1 MRSTETLEYP
11 KGGRLNVLIERP
23 CTPGVGSGVSNGFG
37 KGPKSGDGPRGSF
50 MTRLGLVM
58 YMADSA
64 GGDNVIGLAGLYDCA
79 SVGLAAPY
87 FCIGGADDESG
98 SRGPD
103 SEGRSD

>member
-1 MRSTETLEYP
+1 
-11 KGGRLNVLIERP
+11 VDD
-23 CTPGVGSGVSNGFG
+23 GVSNGFG
-37 KGPKSGDGPRGSF
+37 NGGKSGDGPRGSF
-50 MTRLGLVM
+50 ITRLGLVM

-79 SVGLAAPY
+79 TVGLEGPY
-87 FCIGGADDESG
+87 RSIGGADDESG